1 MASHSAWQRR
11 IALLA
16 LLLAAP
22 LAGVANIPA
31 VKFTELPRSDLGS
44 ELRPILQRAALDAP
58 TPDPIVELAH
68 VPEDARRI
76 ERRPDARMDH

>member
-1 MASHSAWQRR
+1 MDGHPARQRR
-11 IALLA
+11 IVLLT

-31 VKFTELPRSDLGS
+31 VKFTELPRSDLRS
-44 ELRPILQRAALDAP
+44 ELPPILQRAALDAP
-58 TPDPIVELAH
+58 TPDPIVELAR